1 MVASSKGGTTLTSL
15 KPGVKAIVDSFSD
28 HYVGGKLLSMGIL
41 PGSKV
46 EIVRKSPLGGSIYT
60 KVNNSLVALR
70 KEEAACIMLR

>member
-15 KPGVKAIVDSFSD
+15 KPGVQGIVDSFSD
-28 HYVGGKLLSMGIL
+28 HYIGGKLLSMGIL